1 LAASN
6 GETSALD
13 YLLRQS
19 GVHININPLDRLGGI
34 SHVISSISHV
44 ISRISHVIFPTFLSL
59 HLSTS
64 HAPTEDE

>member
-34 SHVISSISHV
+34 SHVI
-44 ISRISHVIFPTFLSL
+44 FPTFLSL